1 MRPVVL
7 CFSGLD
13 PSGGAGLQ
21 ADIEAIAAL
30 GGHAAV
36 ICTALTVQDSQRVY
50 GFEAVSA
57 DLIRRQAEAVLA
69 DLPVAAIKL
78 GMLGSGA
85 IADVIGALL
94 ELHPQIPVVL
104 DPVLA
109 ANSGGSLASDDLA
122 QGLFRLFPQA
132 TVITP
137 NSVEARRLAE
147 TASLHDSITALQA
160 RGARHIL
167 LKGGHEA
174 GDRILNRLYGPDGL
188 MAESLTPRLTGEF
201 HGSGCTL
208 ASALAAGLAAGLP
221 LTEAVKEAEAF
232 VAQALA
238 RADRP
243 RTQGQFLPV
252 RITSEGRTEAG
263 FCAATVPT
271 GKKAPTG
278 AETPT

>member
-21 ADIEAIAAL
+21 ADIEAVAAL

-36 ICTALTVQDSQRVY
+36 VCTALTVQDSQRVY
-50 GFEAVSA
+50 GFEAVPPV
-57 DLIRRQAEAVLA
+57 LIRQQAEAVLA

-85 IADVIGALL
+85 IAGVIAEIL
-94 ELHPQIPVVL
+94 EAHPGIPVVL

-109 ANSGGSLASDDLA
+109 ANSGGSLANDDLA
-122 QGLFRLFPQA
+122 QGLLRLFPRT

-137 NSVEARRLAE
+137 NSIEARRLTE
-147 TASLHDSITALQA
+147 TNDLDAAVVRLQA
-160 RGARHIL
+160 SGASHIL

-174 GDRILNRLYGPDGL
+174 GTTILNRLYGPSGL
-188 MAESLTPRLTGEF
+188 LAESHAERLPGEY

-221 LTEAVKEAEAF
+221 LPDAVTQAERF
-232 VAQALA
+232 VARALA

-243 RTQGQFLPV
+243 RNQGQFLPV
-252 RITSEGRTEAG
+252 RILSGGIR
-263 FCAATVPT
+263 
-271 GKKAPTG
+271 
-278 AETPT
+278 

>member
-21 ADIEAIAAL
+21 ADIEAIAAM

-36 ICTALTVQDSQRVY
+36 ICTALTIQDSQRVH
-50 GFEAVSA
+50 GFVAVSPE
-57 DLIRRQAEAVLA
+57 LIRQQAQAVMA

-85 IADVIGALL
+85 ITAVVKELL
-94 ELHPQIPVVL
+94 ESHPSIPVIL

-109 ANSGGSLASDDLA
+109 ANSGGNLAGDDLA
-122 QGLFRLFPQA
+122 TGLLQLLPLA

-137 NSVEARRLAE
+137 NSVEARRLTGLADL
-147 TASLHDSITALQA
+147 ASAVDRLREL
-160 RGARHIL
+160 GAQHIL
-167 LKGGHEA
+167 LKGGHEP
-174 GDRILNRLYGPDGL
+174 GDIIVNTLHGPHGAL
-188 MAESLTPRLTGEF
+188 AESRMARLPGEF

-208 ASALAAGLAAGLP
+208 ASALAAGLAAGRP
-221 LTEAVKEAEAF
+221 LADAVARAEAF
-232 VAQALA
+232 VAGALG

-243 RTQGQFLPV
+243 RDHGQFLPV
-252 RITSEGRTEAG
+252 RIQS
-263 FCAATVPT
+263 
-271 GKKAPTG
+271 
-278 AETPT
+278 

>member
-1 MRPVVL
+1 MRPVTL

-36 ICTALTVQDSQRVY
+36 VCTALTVQDSQKVY
-50 GFEAVSA
+50 GFEAVNPE
-57 DLIRRQAEAVLA
+57 LIRQQAEAVLA

-78 GMLGSGA
+78 GMLGSAA
-85 IADVIGALL
+85 IAGVIAEVLAA
-94 ELHPQIPVVL
+94 HPDIPVVL

-109 ANSGGSLASDDLA
+109 ANSGGNLAADDLA
-122 QGLFRLFPQA
+122 QGLFRLFPRA
-132 TVITP
+132 TLLTP

-147 TASLHDSITALQA
+147 LTDLDKAVMTLQA

-167 LKGGHEA
+167 LKGGHEP
-174 GDRILNRLYGPDGL
+174 GSQICNQLYGPKGL
-188 MAESLTPRLTGEF
+188 IAESRWPRLPGEF

-208 ASALAAGLAAGLP
+208 AAAIAAGLAAGLALP
-221 LTEAVKEAEAF
+221 VAVAKAESF
-232 VAQALA
+232 VAQALQ

-243 RTQGQFLPV
+243 RPTGQFLP
-252 RITSEGRTEAG
+252 RR
-263 FCAATVPT
+263 VP
-271 GKKAPTG
+271 
-278 AETPT
+278 

>member
-1 MRPVVL
+1 MRPVTL

-36 ICTALTVQDSQRVY
+36 VCTALTVQDSQRVH
-50 GFEAVSA
+50 GFEQVSP

-69 DLPVAAIKL
+69 DLPVAAVKL

-85 IADVIGALL
+85 IVGVIADILARY
-94 ELHPQIPVVL
+94 PDIPVVL

-109 ANSGGSLASDDLA
+109 ANSGGNLAADDLA
-122 QGLFRLFPQA
+122 QGLFRLFPRA

-137 NSVEARRLAE
+137 NSVEARRLAGTE
-147 TASLHDSITALQA
+147 VLDDTLAGLQA

-167 LKGGHEA
+167 LKGGHEP
-174 GDRILNRLYGPDGL
+174 GDTIHNRLYGPDGL
-188 MAESLTPRLTGEF
+188 LAESHWARLPGEY

-208 ASALAAGLAAGLP
+208 ASALAAGLAAGLTLP
-221 LTEAVKEAEAF
+221 AAVQQAEVF
-232 VAQALA
+232 VAQALQ

-243 RTQGQFLPV
+243 RDHGQFLPR
-252 RITSEGRTEAG
+252 RI
-263 FCAATVPT
+263 F
-271 GKKAPTG
+271 
-278 AETPT
+278 TP

>member
-36 ICTALTVQDSQRVY
+36 VCTALTVQDSQRVY
-50 GFEAVSA
+50 GFEAVSPA
-57 DLIRRQAEAVLA
+57 LVRQQAEAVLA

-85 IADVIGALL
+85 IADVIAGLL
-94 ELHPQIPVVL
+94 AAHPGIPVVL

-109 ANSGGSLASDDLA
+109 ANSGGNLAGDDLA
-122 QGLFRLFPQA
+122 QALFRLFPRA

-137 NSVEARRLAE
+137 NTVEARRLADRDDLE
-147 TASLHDSITALQA
+147 QAVAALLA
-160 RGARHIL
+160 RGAAHVL
-167 LKGGHEA
+167 LKGGHEP
-174 GDRILNRLYGPDGL
+174 GTEILNRLYSANGL
-188 MAESLTPRLTGEF
+188 QSESRWQRLPGEY

-208 ASALAAGLAAGLP
+208 ASAIAAGLAAGRP
-221 LTEAVKEAEAF
+221 LTEAIAHAEAF
-232 VAQALA
+232 VATALQ

-243 RTQGQFLPV
+243 RDSGQFLPRRV
-252 RITSEGRTEAG
+252 TAS
-263 FCAATVPT
+263 
-271 GKKAPTG
+271 
-278 AETPT
+278 

>member
-36 ICTALTVQDSQRVY
+36 VCTALTIQDSQRVY
-50 GFEAVSA
+50 GFEAVSPE
-57 DLIRRQAEAVLA
+57 LIRQQADVVLK

-85 IADVIGALL
+85 IAGVVESALRANP
-94 ELHPQIPVVL
+94 HIPVVL

-109 ANSGGSLASDDLA
+109 ANSGGNLANDDLA
-122 QGLFRLFPQA
+122 QGLLRLFPLA
-132 TVITP
+132 TIITP
-137 NSVEARRLAE
+137 NSPEARRLAE
-147 TASLHDSITALQA
+147 TDDLSACIQRLHEL
-160 RGARHIL
+160 GARHIL
-167 LKGGHEA
+167 LKGGHEE
-174 GDRILNRLYGPDGL
+174 GDIIVNTLHGPDGVL
-188 MAESLTPRLTGEF
+188 AESRTPRLAGEF

-208 ASALAAGLAAGLP
+208 ASALAAGLAAGHS
-221 LTEAVKEAEAF
+221 LTASVTRAEAF
-232 VAQALA
+232 VAQALG

-243 RTQGQFLPV
+243 RNEGQFLPMRV
-252 RITSEGRTEAG
+252 
-263 FCAATVPT
+263 
-271 GKKAPTG
+271 AP
-278 AETPT
+278 

>member
-36 ICTALTVQDSQRVY
+36 ICTALTVQDSQQVY
-50 GFEAVSA
+50 GFEAVA
-57 DLIRRQAEAVLA
+57 PDLIRRQAEVVLA

-85 IADVIGALL
+85 IADVVVALL
-94 ELHPQIPVVL
+94 AAHPHIPVVL

-109 ANSGGSLASDDLA
+109 ANSGGSLAGDDLA
-122 QGLFRLFPQA
+122 QGLFRLFPRS

-147 TASLHDSITALQA
+147 TVSLDDSIAALQA
-160 RGARHIL
+160 RGAQHIL

-174 GDRILNRLYGPDGL
+174 GDHILNRLYGPDGL
-188 MAESLTPRLTGEF
+188 LAESLTPRLAGEF

-221 LTEAVKEAEAF
+221 LIEAVVKAEAF
-232 VAQALA
+232 VAGALA

-243 RTQGQFLPV
+243 RAQGQFLPV
-252 RITSEGRTEAG
+252 RVWPETSANPDSTRADVT
-263 FCAATVPT
+263 T
-271 GKKAPTG
+271 
-278 AETPT
+278 